1 MGALRRLK
9 RECKICR
16 FASLAPHRSWRCR
29 CKTNSPHSGLNFMR
43 KRSLLVNLS
52 RAVVKF
58 SRILLSYIAFFK
70 RINMKKSL
78 LLLALCAFAG
88 QLAAADMLA
97 VCEEYEKGVRDFIKE
112 WRSQAKAAGNTGI
125 KLEIDGAEKDFD
137 VRLKD
142 IKNKTKDKQEAACK
156 QSMESLEETKMLMK
170 KMGYMK

>member
-1 MGALRRLK
+1 
-9 RECKICR
+9 
-16 FASLAPHRSWRCR
+16 
-29 CKTNSPHSGLNFMR
+29 
-43 KRSLLVNLS
+43 
-52 RAVVKF
+52 
-58 SRILLSYIAFFK
+58 
-70 RINMKKSL
+70 MKKSL

-142 IKNKTKDKQEAACK
+142 IKIRPKTSRRPPANSPWSHWKRQKC
-156 QSMESLEETKMLMK
+156 
-170 KMGYMK
+170 